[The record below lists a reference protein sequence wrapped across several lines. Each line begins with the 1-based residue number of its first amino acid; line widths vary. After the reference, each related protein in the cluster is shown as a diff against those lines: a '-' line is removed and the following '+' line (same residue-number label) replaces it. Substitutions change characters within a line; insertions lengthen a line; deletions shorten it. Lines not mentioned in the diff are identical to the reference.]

1 MAKWAKCSECGGE
14 VVFDAWAH
22 LNEEVYSTFDN
33 NTCTE
38 CRCNDVDFTE
48 EEIEEEIDEGAA
60 VAHTP
65 GPWHCHFLGQIEELD
80 DGGGLATGITTA
92 SIDEFN
98 KEGDRGDLI
107 AWVPHDRNEEANAN
121 LIASAP
127 ELLAA
132 LKQCREALL
141 HICHNSAFADDAPEF
156 NEGGIGYEACSVSIV
171 AINKAEGRS

>member
-38 CRCNDVDFTE
+38 CQCNDVDFTE

-60 VAHTP
+60 VAHAP
-65 GPWHCHFLGQIEELD
+65 GPWNVGEPDEDGDGVTIESQQ
-80 DGGGLATGITTA
+80 GPVAFKV
-92 SIDEFN
+92 IDCS
-98 KEGDRGDLI
+98 
-107 AWVPHDRNEEANAN
+107 AP

-141 HICHNSAFADDAPEF
+141 QICHNSAFADDAPEF
-156 NEGGIGYEACSVSIV
+156 NEGGVGYEACSVSIV
-171 AINKAEGRS
+171 AINKAEGRTA